1 MTHGLGPDVTPGT
14 FVAHG
19 VTDVGR
25 VRTTNEDTLHVDVAA
40 GIFVVADGMGGHQAG
55 EVASSLAVTTIVDF
69 LTRSRLDEGLTW
81 PFGLDAGLSLEAN
94 RLATAVKVANRRVV
108 AAAAEQPER
117 SGMGTTV
124 VAAIAADDR
133 VTYCGVGDSR
143 LYLVR
148 GGVLSQLTRD
158 DTWLAAVL
166 AQNADADPT
175 ALEQHPFRHMLTE
188 AIGTVENVTVHV
200 QEHHWQAGDRLMLC
214 SDGLHSMGADD
225 EIARRL
231 AATAAAGPSAACD
244 ALVAA
249 ALEAGARDNVTVL
262 VIERR

>member
-1 MTHGLGPDVTPGT
+1 
-14 FVAHG
+14 
-19 VTDVGR
+19 
-25 VRTTNEDTLHVDVAA
+25 
-40 GIFVVADGMGGHQAG
+40 
-55 EVASSLAVTTIVDF
+55 
-69 LTRSRLDEGLTW
+69 
-81 PFGLDAGLSLEAN
+81 
-94 RLATAVKVANRRVV
+94 
-108 AAAAEQPER
+108 
-117 SGMGTTV
+117 
-124 VAAIAADDR
+124 

-214 SDGLHSMGADD
+214 SDGLHSMVADD